1 MSQSTYVPE
10 QELRQQADA
19 TLITTANADLH
30 RRPKDTDRNADEDR
44 GPHARRVDHAVIA
57 RSNIAAAARAA
68 DLARSSRAP
77 RAWPFNPEDTFPLAW
92 WRTLPSDLLRDAE
105 TRLVSATLDQIDL
118 LSGSH
123 TFAAALRGDTAA
135 AITTALALMPI
146 EETTLEVDLA
156 MTAVVLRGAL
166 DGDAPAALV
175 LSHVIGHAALDHSF
189 ATELSP
195 SWLAH
200 HPCHSPHR
208 RRFTGKKA
216 GLWSALRAQDEATAA
231 GRGDQP

>member
-1 MSQSTYVPE
+1 MSESTYVPE

-68 DLARSSRAP
+68 DLAPSRPAT
-77 RAWPFNPEDTFPLAW
+77 RAWPFNPEDTSPLAW

-105 TRLVSATLDQIDL
+105 TLLAYATLGKIEV
-118 LSGSH
+118 LSGSR
-123 TFAAALRGDTAA
+123 TFAAALRGDTTA

-156 MTAVVLRGAL
+156 MTAVLRGAL
-166 DGDAPAALV
+166 DGDAMAALV
-175 LSHVIGHAALDHSF
+175 LSHVIGRAELDHPF
-189 ATELSP
+189 ATELSA

-200 HPCHSPHR
+200 HLRHSPDR
-208 RRFTGKKA
+208 RRFTEEEA
-216 GLWSALRAQDEATAA
+216 VLWSALRAEEQTTAP
-231 GRGDQP
+231 GKGDQP

>member
-1 MSQSTYVPE
+1 MSQSTNVPE
-10 QELRQQADA
+10 HMLRQQADA
-19 TLITTANADLH
+19 TLVTMANPDL
-30 RRPKDTDRNADEDR
+30 RNRSRDGNSSADEDR
-44 GPHARRVDHAVIA
+44 GPHGCRSDHMVIA
-57 RSNIAAAARAA
+57 KSNIAAA
-68 DLARSSRAP
+68 DLARSSPAP

-92 WRTLPSDLLRDAE
+92 WRTLPANLFRDAE
-105 TRLVSATLDQIDL
+105 TPLVSATLDQIEV

-156 MTAVVLRGAL
+156 MTAVVRGAV
-166 DGDAPAALV
+166 DGNAVAPV
-175 LSHVIGHAALDHSF
+175 VRSDVIGHAALDHSF

-208 RRFTGKKA
+208 RRFTGEKA

>member
-1 MSQSTYVPE
+1 MSESANVPE
-10 QELRQQADA
+10 QKLRQQADA
-19 TLITTANADLH
+19 TIVTTANADLH
-30 RRPKDTDRNADEDR
+30 HRPKDGNRNTDEDR
-44 GPHARRVDHAVIA
+44 GPYGCPVDPVVIA
-57 RSNIAAAARAA
+57 RSEIAAAARAA
-68 DLARSSRAP
+68 DLARSGTAP
-77 RAWPFNPEDTFPLAW
+77 RAWPFNPEDTSPLAW
-92 WRTLPSDLLRDAE
+92 WRTLPANLFRDAE
-105 TRLVSATLDQIDL
+105 ALLVSATLDKIDV

-135 AITTALALMPI
+135 AIAVALSLMPI
-146 EETTLEVDLA
+146 EDTTLEVDLA
-156 MTAVVLRGAL
+156 MTAVLRGAL

-175 LSHVIGHAALDHSF
+175 LSHVIGHAALDHPF

-200 HPCHSPHR
+200 HLRPSPHR

>member
-44 GPHARRVDHAVIA
+44 GPHARRVDHAVLA
-57 RSNIAAAARAA
+57 RSEIAAAARAA
-68 DLARSSRAP
+68 DLARSSPAP

-92 WRTLPSDLLRDAE
+92 WRTLPANLFRDAE
-105 TRLVSATLDQIDL
+105 ALLVSATLDKIDV

-156 MTAVVLRGAL
+156 MTAVLRGAL
-166 DGDAPAALV
+166 DGDAAAALV
-175 LSHVIGHAALDHSF
+175 LSHVIGRATLHHPF

-200 HPCHSPHR
+200 HLRHSPNR
-208 RRFTGKKA
+208 RCFTEEEA
-216 GLWSALRAQDEATAA
+216 RLWSALRAQDEATAA